1 MKGVSK
7 FVEFVITIA
16 LSVLILTILGSLLIS
31 YYSTTLKENLRREL
45 KDVALLISNS
55 ILRLY
60 ESSKNS
66 EVFPKPNQSILLSSL
81 KLELPERV
89 SNRRYEV
96 LIVSK
101 TGVWGI
107 LESLK
112 VDNQSLITIHE
123 PGKVL
128 ILART
133 LEDPKVEVK
142 VEVPNLD
149 AYLQGKTQ
157 GGETYL
163 YYYRHN
169 FNSTLY
175 DRILLGQ
182 QDFWVQIEEVS

>member
-1 MKGVSK
+1 VKGVSK

-16 LSVLILTILGSLLIS
+16 LSVLLLTVVGSLLFS
-31 YYSTTLKENLRREL
+31 YYSTTLQENIRREL
-45 KDVALLISNS
+45 RDVGLLVSNS

-66 EVFPKPNQSILLSSL
+66 KLFPNLNQSILLSSL

-96 LIVSK
+96 VIVSK
-101 TGVWGI
+101 LGIWGI
-107 LESLK
+107 LESLEI
-112 VDNQSLITIHE
+112 DNQSVITIYE

-133 LEDPKVEVK
+133 LENPEIEVK
-142 VEVPNLD
+142 VEVPNIE
-149 AYLQGKTQ
+149 AYLQGRTQ

-169 FNSTLY
+169 FNSTIY

-182 QDFWVQIEEVS
+182 QDFWVEIEEVS

>member
-16 LSVLILTILGSLLIS
+16 LSVLLLTVVGSLLFS
-31 YYSTTLKENLRREL
+31 YYSTTLQENIRREL
-45 KDVALLISNS
+45 RDVGLLVSNS

-66 EVFPKPNQSILLSSL
+66 KLFPNLNQSILLSSL

-96 LIVSK
+96 VIVSK
-101 TGVWGI
+101 LGIWGI
-107 LESLK
+107 LESLEI
-112 VDNQSLITIHE
+112 DNQSVITIYE

-133 LEDPKVEVK
+133 LENPEIEVK
-142 VEVPNLD
+142 VEVPNIE
-149 AYLQGKTQ
+149 AYLQGRTQ

-169 FNSTLY
+169 FNSTIY

-182 QDFWVQIEEVS
+182 QDFWVEIEEVS